1 MEDVTTWGQLVF
13 YIASG
18 LVAILLATLRSV
30 TGMAIEAWAS
40 RQKEEGTAARIRR
53 LGGIVDDG
61 LSTVERNV
69 IGELKKDVR
78 VALADGVIDEAERK
92 ELRAK
97 IVTYSRKTLDT
108 EGLNAAKE
116 VYQLTEETIDDW
128 IANRVEGKVFEAL
141 RIDASLVPS
150 SN

>member
-18 LVAILLATLRSV
+18 LVAILLATLRK
-30 TGMAIEAWAS
+30 GAAMAIEAWAS
-40 RQKEEGTAARIRR
+40 RQTEEASASRIRR

-61 LSTVERNV
+61 LATVEQNI

-78 VALADGVIDEAERK
+78 AALADGVIDEAERK

-116 VYQLTEETIDDW
+116 VYGLTEETIDDW
-128 IANRVEGKVFEAL
+128 LANRVEGRLFDAVRFEAKHS
-141 RIDASLVPS
+141 AE
-150 SN
+150 